1 MLDEL
6 WTYDNQITNYSII
19 VISGDVVRYTNS
31 DGKTAFLINETPHL
45 VVSDVEK
52 KKIGDPIPL
61 IRAFDQQMYEDSQIK
76 YSKDFFQIPYIEEF
90 KKVAFECKVPLTNK
104 GESSNLTA
112 KIYRN
117 NTKRLANNHI
127 LLGDDKISAKILCYA
142 FKYHKAKLVLKRLS
156 KTTFVCSN
164 TLMKTHSGLFSKK
177 LCKIPIFTNN
187 TLVFRGEE

>member
-61 IRAFDQQMYEDSQIK
+61 IRAFDQQMYEDS
-76 YSKDFFQIPYIEEF
+76 
-90 KKVAFECKVPLTNK
+90 
-104 GESSNLTA
+104 
-112 KIYRN
+112 
-117 NTKRLANNHI
+117 
-127 LLGDDKISAKILCYA
+127 
-142 FKYHKAKLVLKRLS
+142 
-156 KTTFVCSN
+156 
-164 TLMKTHSGLFSKK
+164 
-177 LCKIPIFTNN
+177 
-187 TLVFRGEE
+187 